1 MFTARRSTA
10 CLKLSVSHQVY
21 FLILCMFLAF
31 FFKSRTHVVHWF
43 YLCLCLCPLVSVG
56 FEYESC
62 PDLILWE
69 KRTAVLQG
77 YETTASKLGG
87 WTIDKHHAL
96 NIQSGE
102 STRKPF
108 LNDYSHPLFQ
118 MKHLL
123 KRYLYTARNLHFYTL
138 FIALLGNHL
147 SLWCSKH
154 FSVTAVVLLSG
165 ICVSA

>member
-1 MFTARRSTA
+1 MKYIFLYFFIQST
-10 CLKLSVSHQVY
+10 CGSLTLVLS
-21 FLILCMFLAF
+21 LLLG
-31 FFKSRTHVVHWF
+31 
-43 YLCLCLCPLVSVG
+43 PVSVG

-102 STRKPF
+102 STCNPF
-108 LNDYSHPLFQ
+108 LNFLFSATHTPTH
-118 MKHLL
+118 KVFLNH
-123 KRYLYTARNLHFYTL
+123 KYLNFNT
-138 FIALLGNHL
+138 
-147 SLWCSKH
+147 
-154 FSVTAVVLLSG
+154 
-165 ICVSA
+165 

>member
-1 MFTARRSTA
+1 M
-10 CLKLSVSHQVY
+10 CLLLLSVSQVS
-21 FLILCMFLAF
+21 FLLF
-31 FFKSRTHVVHWF
+31 
-43 YLCLCLCPLVSVG
+43 LVSVG

-102 STRKPF
+102 SISNST
-108 LNDYSHPLFQ
+108 N
-118 MKHLL
+118 
-123 KRYLYTARNLHFYTL
+123 TILHFLTHFIL
-138 FIALLGNHL
+138 F
-147 SLWCSKH
+147 C
-154 FSVTAVVLLSG
+154 F
-165 ICVSA
+165 

>member
-1 MFTARRSTA
+1 MTLCGTKLMSTARRSMA
-10 CLKLSVSHQVY
+10 CLKHLVSDQVY
-21 FLILCMFLAF
+21 DAYFSFFLIQNTRGSINLVLSLLC
-31 FFKSRTHVVHWF
+31 S
-43 YLCLCLCPLVSVG
+43 LVSVG

-102 STRKPF
+102 STCKPF
-108 LNDYSHPLFQ
+108 FPFLFSAPRPL
-118 MKHLL
+118 KYLL
-123 KRYLYTARNLHFYTL
+123 KRTFY
-138 FIALLGNHL
+138 
-147 SLWCSKH
+147 SKQSY
-154 FSVTAVVLLSG
+154 F
-165 ICVSA
+165 

>member
-1 MFTARRSTA
+1 MSTARRSMA
-10 CLKLSVSHQVY
+10 CLKHLVSDQVY
-21 FLILCMFLAF
+21 DAYFSFFLIQNTRGSINLVL
-31 FFKSRTHVVHWF
+31 SLLRS
-43 YLCLCLCPLVSVG
+43 LVSVG

-102 STRKPF
+102 STCKPF
-108 LNDYSHPLFQ
+108 FPLLFSAPHPL
-118 MKHLL
+118 KYLL
-123 KRYLYTARNLHFYTL
+123 KRTFY
-138 FIALLGNHL
+138 
-147 SLWCSKH
+147 SKQSY
-154 FSVTAVVLLSG
+154 F
-165 ICVSA
+165 